1 MAGLCAFL
9 DFIAEDVGLE
19 SVLVK
24 VKDLVGMAANRN
36 FNKLAVLVSDGD
48 IMVYHTVSD
57 GRYSTI
63 ALK

>member
-1 MAGLCAFL
+1 M
-9 DFIAEDVGLE
+9 GLE

-48 IMVYHTVSD
+48 ITVYHTVSD

>member
-1 MAGLCAFL
+1 MS
-9 DFIAEDVGLE
+9 LE

-36 FNKLAVLVSDGD
+36 LNKLAVLVSDGD

>member
-1 MAGLCAFL
+1 M
-9 DFIAEDVGLE
+9 GLE

-48 IMVYHTVSD
+48 IMVYHVHTVSD